1 MNTSSKNGRGVG
13 AASAS
18 ASASASG
25 VGGSGG
31 GDSGGG
37 DGGEGDGGEGDSS
50 VMNSGALVLC
60 VRGLVVSHGEKQVLR
75 GIDLDVRAGEV
86 CVLMGASGSG
96 KSTALRTI
104 ASLQAFSA
112 GSVSVG
118 GFSLTPG
125 AVPKESALRELR
137 ARVGMVFQAHALFEH
152 LSAMENVML
161 APVHALGWTRD
172 KAAARAMELL
182 RELGVEARADALPR
196 RLSGGEAQRVAI
208 ARALA
213 PDPAL
218 LLMDEPTS
226 ALDPARRAGFG
237 ETLRELAASGRALLI
252 ATHDGEWA
260 TRFADRVVV
269 LEDGRMRA

>member
-1 MNTSSKNGRGVG
+1 MTDSTRNGSSWALRVP
-13 AASAS
+13 AASV
-18 ASASASG
+18 SASG
-25 VGGSGG
+25 VGGSGV
-31 GDSGGG
+31 GDSGRG
-37 DGGEGDGGEGDSS
+37 DSREGDSGEGDRGG
-50 VMNSGALVLC
+50 LVLR
-60 VRGLVVSHGEKQVLR
+60 VRGLVVSHGEKQILR

-96 KSTALRTI
+96 KSTALRTV
-104 ASLQAFSA
+104 AALQAFSA
-112 GSVSVG
+112 GTVRVG
-118 GFSLTPG
+118 DFALAAG
-125 AVPKESALRELR
+125 AVPKEAALRELR

-161 APVHALGWTRD
+161 APVHALRWTRE

-213 PDPAL
+213 PDPTL

-260 TRFADRVVV
+260 ARFADRVVV